1 MNPISSTKL
10 RRPLFLALVAAAS
23 LGLTG
28 CAVKDGKWAPFS
40 YGAEGC
46 GGDVECDR
54 DHGSDSSGSSSS
66 DSSSSG
72 SSAGF

>member
-10 RRPLFLALVAAAS
+10 RRPLLLALVAAAS

-28 CAVKDGKWAPFS
+28 CAVKDGKWAPIS
-40 YGAEGC
+40 YVMEGC
-46 GGDVECDR
+46 GDHDGCDR
-54 DHGSDSSGSSSS
+54 DHGSDSSSNSS

-72 SSAGF
+72 SSPGF